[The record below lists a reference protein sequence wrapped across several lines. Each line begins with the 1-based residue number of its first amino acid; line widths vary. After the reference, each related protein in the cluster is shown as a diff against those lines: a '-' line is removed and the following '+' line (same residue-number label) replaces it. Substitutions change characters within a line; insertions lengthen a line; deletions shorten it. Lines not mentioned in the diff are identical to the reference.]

1 MSSTL
6 QALVIPN
13 LEVRAHE
20 EMYVRLVDGA
30 WCDLN
35 SAKVFFDAGSV
46 LSTDTFFNGLSVGV
60 WKRHC
65 SIDNLALRFSGAGEF
80 VATLGLHRRG
90 QASIWLAEHRVRM
103 LERSACIVP
112 VPEWKDLSD
121 GLLFLRI
128 RALGPAV
135 LSGADFVT
143 EDLPLNPV
151 RLGLVITHFNRQ
163 AQVLPAIQRIRRD
176 LLDDPSLR
184 GAITLTVVDNSR
196 NLTLEAHPGIAHIP
210 NRNLGGTGGFVRG
223 LMSLV
228 DGGGHSPALFMD
240 DDASCETASIART
253 LAILQ
258 HARRPA
264 LSIAGALLREVAP
277 WELLEKGARFDGQVR
292 PLHAGLDMRRVADLL
307 ESERQ
312 ATRVDYGA
320 WWFFAF
326 PLAEARTLPFPFF
339 VRGDDIFFGLK
350 NQFEIVTVNGIA
362 CLGEDFSSKHGPMTA
377 YLDARYHLIHA
388 LLDERRR
395 SAASVAWVGRQL
407 FLKAINGYLYSSAA
421 AVTLAFEHLLLGPGF
436 FAEHIDM
443 QSIRATVGA
452 LQPNEKLQPI
462 DPTAYEL
469 NAPRRRRESFGR
481 RLVRALTLQGFLL
494 PGFLIRN
501 RTTLQPKSF
510 HGPASGVFR
519 YRQVLYEHAASG
531 TGFVASFDRG
541 RYFQEL
547 RAFASAWMR
556 LRLRLPGLRRS
567 WLKGVEE
574 MSTLDFWREVYREE
588 VQTEPDRRAA
598 ATARVSTG

>member
-6 QALVIPN
+6 QALVLPN

-35 SAKVFFDAGSV
+35 GGKVFFEAGSV

-65 SIDNLALRFSGAGEF
+65 SVDHLALRFRGAGEF
-80 VATLGLHRRG
+80 IATLGLHRRG
-90 QASIWLAEHRVRM
+90 QVSIWLAEHRVRM
-103 LERSACIVP
+103 LERSACVIP
-112 VPEWKDLSD
+112 VPQWKDIRD

-135 LSGADFVT
+135 LSAADFIS

-163 AQVLPAIQRIRRD
+163 AQVLPAIARIRRD
-176 LLDDPSLR
+176 LLDVPALR

-196 NLTLEAHPGIAHIP
+196 NLPLGAHPGIAHIP

-223 LMSLV
+223 LMSLI
-228 DGGGHSPALFMD
+228 DGGGHSHALFMD
-240 DDASCETASIART
+240 DDASCETASIARA
-253 LAILQ
+253 LVMLQ
-258 HARRPA
+258 YARRPA
-264 LSIAGALLREVAP
+264 LAIAGALLRELAP

-307 ESERQ
+307 ESEREV
-312 ATRVDYGA
+312 ARVDYGA

-326 PLAEARTLPFPFF
+326 PLTEARTLPFPFF

-350 NQFEIVTVNGIA
+350 NNFEIVTANGIA

-388 LLDERRR
+388 LLDERR
-395 SAASVAWVGRQL
+395 SAAGVAWVGRQL
-407 FLKAINGYLYSSAA
+407 FLKALNGYLYSSAA
-421 AVTLAFEHLLLGPGF
+421 AVTLAFEHMLLGPRF

-443 QSIRATVGA
+443 QSIRGTVGA
-452 LQPNEKLQPI
+452 LAPNEKLQPI
-462 DPTAYEL
+462 DPTAYRL
-469 NAPRRRRESFGR
+469 KAPRRPRESFAR
-481 RLVRALTLQGFLL
+481 RLLRALTLQGFLL
-494 PGFLIRN
+494 PGFLIRD
-501 RTTLQPKSF
+501 RTALQPKSF

-519 YRQVLYEHAASG
+519 YRRVLYEHAASG

-547 RAFASAWMR
+547 SAFASAWVR
-556 LRLRLPGLRRS
+556 LRLRLPRLRRS
-567 WLKGVEE
+567 WLRGVEE
-574 MSTLDFWREVYREE
+574 MSTVEFWREVYREE
-588 VQTEPDRRAA
+588 MQTEPDRRAA
-598 ATARVSTG
+598 ATARVSMD